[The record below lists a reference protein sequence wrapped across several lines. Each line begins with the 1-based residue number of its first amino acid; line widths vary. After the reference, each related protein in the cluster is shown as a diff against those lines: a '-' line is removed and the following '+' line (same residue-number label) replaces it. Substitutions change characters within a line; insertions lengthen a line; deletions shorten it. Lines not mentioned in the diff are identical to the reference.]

1 VGADGSGQSTAYLNE
16 RPLMG
21 TTPSKRARPMR
32 DTLLA
37 AASRC
42 AIGRICL
49 KPTLAVTDLNDRHWS
64 VRAIKPISVG
74 PDQCIAESVIMQP
87 FAQTGP
93 VGIPRACERRC

>member
-1 VGADGSGQSTAYLNE
+1 
-16 RPLMG
+16 
-21 TTPSKRARPMR
+21 MR

-64 VRAIKPISVG
+64 TAAGS
-74 PDQCIAESVIMQP
+74 
-87 FAQTGP
+87 
-93 VGIPRACERRC
+93 ERRIAGTNPPFLDAQSCGGFRSDAVEKAA